1 MRKLSLQQFA
11 VSADGYICQEGTEF
25 HRLWETVEDEEFD
38 RYFVAQL
45 HRAGTHIMGRD
56 TYLAMAD
63 FWPKAAR
70 SSSAAEAEI
79 AGIMNDRPKVVFSKT
94 LRSAGW
100 PEARIAG
107 GDTAEEIARLKEEP
121 GGEIVAHGG
130 ARFVRSLARLEV
142 VDEYRLYVMPFAIGH
157 GLSLFGELERPQALH
172 LVSSRPFACGAIE
185 VIYERSPRSATAAAA
200 AR

>member
-11 VSADGYICQEGTEF
+11 VSVDGYICQEGTEF
-25 HRLWETVEDEEFD
+25 HRLWQTVEDGEFD
-38 RYFVAQL
+38 EYFVAQL
-45 HRAGTHIMGRD
+45 HRAQTHIMGKD
-56 TYLAMAD
+56 TYLAMAEH
-63 FWPKAAR
+63 WPKAADG
-70 SSSAAEAEI
+70 SYPAEVEI

-94 LRSAGW
+94 LQSADW
-100 PEARIAG
+100 PEARIAS
-107 GDTAEEIARLKEEP
+107 GDTAEEIARLKQEP

-157 GLSLFGELERPQALH
+157 GLSLFGELERPQALR

-185 VIYERSPRSATAAAA
+185 VVYERADVS
-200 AR
+200 

>member
-11 VSADGYICQEGTEF
+11 VSVDGYICQEGTEF
-25 HRLWETVEDEEFD
+25 RRLWETLEDEEFD

-63 FWPKAAR
+63 FWPKRAH
-70 SSSAAEAEI
+70 SSNAGEAEI

-94 LRSAGW
+94 LRSADW
-100 PEARIAG
+100 PEARIAS
-107 GDTAEEIARLKEEP
+107 GDTAEEIARLKQEP

-142 VDEYRLYVMPFAIGH
+142 VDEYRLYVTPFAIGQ
-157 GLSLFGELERPQALH
+157 GLSLFGELERPQSLR
-172 LVSSRPFACGAIE
+172 LVSSKPFACGAIE
-185 VIYERSPRSATAAAA
+185 VIYERSSQGPEAAAA
-200 AR
+200 G

>member
-11 VSADGYICQEGTEF
+11 VSVDGYICQEGTEF
-25 HRLWETVEDEEFD
+25 HRLWQTVEDEEFD
-38 RYFVAQL
+38 EYFVARL
-45 HRAGTHIMGRD
+45 HRAQTHIMGKD

-63 FWPKAAR
+63 HWPKAAH
-70 SSSAAEAEI
+70 SSNAAEVEI

-94 LRSAGW
+94 LRSADW
-100 PEARIAG
+100 PEARIAS

-142 VDEYRLYVMPFAIGH
+142 VDEYRLYVMPFAIGR
-157 GLSLFGELERPQALH
+157 GLSLFGELERPAALR
-172 LVSSRPFACGAIE
+172 LVSSRPFPCGAIE
-185 VIYERSPRSATAAAA
+185 MVYERSPQGAQAAAA
-200 AR
+200 G

>member
-11 VSADGYICQEGTEF
+11 VSVDGYICQEGTEF
-25 HRLWETVEDEEFD
+25 HRLWRTLEDEEFD

-45 HRAGTHIMGRD
+45 HRAETHIMGRD

-63 FWPKAAR
+63 FWPKAAY
-70 SSSAAEAEI
+70 SSNAAEAEI

-94 LRSAGW
+94 LRSADW
-100 PEARIAG
+100 PEARIAS
-107 GDTAEEIARLKEEP
+107 GDTAEEIALLKQEP

-142 VDEYRLYVMPFAIGH
+142 VDEYRFYVMPFAIGQ
-157 GLSLFGELERPQALH
+157 GLSLFGELDRPQALR
-172 LVSSRPFACGAIE
+172 LVSTKPFACGAIE
-185 VIYERSPRSATAAAA
+185 VVYQRSPQDA
-200 AR
+200 